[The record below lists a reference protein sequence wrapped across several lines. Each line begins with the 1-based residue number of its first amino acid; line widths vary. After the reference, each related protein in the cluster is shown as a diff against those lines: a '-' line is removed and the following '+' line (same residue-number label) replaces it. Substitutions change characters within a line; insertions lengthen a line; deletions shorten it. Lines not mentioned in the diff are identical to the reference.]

1 MQEKPTIKDIARAL
15 NIHHATVSRALRG
28 DSRIS
33 GETRKKVMDYAAT
46 IGYVVNQNALNF
58 RNKTINNIAVI
69 VPNISHNIFS
79 SFISLITD
87 LANKEGLTVSVFQ
100 SKEQFDIEAKVIKTI
115 VRQRVGGVIASISN
129 ETRNGKHFEGLRK
142 FGIPLVFFDRVCE
155 DLNTSR
161 VLVDNYE
168 GALQAVNYLID
179 RGYSRIAHL
188 TGQQAINVF
197 RERHQGYLKGIEL
210 AGLTYKESIIIEK
223 DFEIADGEQALLTLW
238 NKEEKP
244 DAIFCDSFVL
254 SAGVI
259 KQCRQSGIQLPDELA
274 MLTITNDPYSS
285 LLIPSQTVLEQPLE
299 ELAASAFELL
309 MNAMNEDGSQPEIEI
324 RHHAFRLIER
334 ESVKDRLKINGQW
347 TMDS

>member
-1 MQEKPTIKDIARAL
+1 MSIFAHVCNLQNMQAKPSIKDIARAL

-33 GETRKKVMDYAAT
+33 EETRKKVMDYAAS
-46 IGYVVNQNALNF
+46 IGYVVDQNALNF

-129 ETRNGKHFEGLRK
+129 ETRNGKHFEALRK

-155 DLNTSR
+155 DLNTSK
-161 VLVDNYE
+161 VLVDNFE
-168 GALQAVNYLID
+168 GTMQAVSYLIGK
-179 RGYSRIAHL
+179 GYRRIAHI

-197 RERHQGYLKGIEL
+197 RERHQGYLKGIESR
-210 AGLTYKESIIIEK
+210 GLTYKESIIIK
-223 DFEIADGEQALLTLW
+223 KVFEIADGEKAMLTLW
-238 NKEEKP
+238 NKDEKP
-244 DAIFCDSFVL
+244 DAIFSDSFVL

-259 KQCRQSGIQLPDELA
+259 KQCRELGIQLPDELA
-274 MLTITNDPYSS
+274 MMTITNDPYSS
-285 LLIPSQTVLEQPLE
+285 LLVPSQTVLEQPLE
-299 ELAASAFELL
+299 ELATSAFELL
-309 MNAMNEDGSQPEIEI
+309 MKAMKEDNNQSGIEI

-334 ESVKDRLKINGQW
+334 ESVQ
-347 TMDS
+347 